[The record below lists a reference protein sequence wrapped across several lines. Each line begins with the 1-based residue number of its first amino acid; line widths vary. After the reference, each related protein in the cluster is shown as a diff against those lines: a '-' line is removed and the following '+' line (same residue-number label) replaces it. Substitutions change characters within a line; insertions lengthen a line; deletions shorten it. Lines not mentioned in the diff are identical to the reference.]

1 MLGAGYSVLGAGYP
15 LYPLYSHLFSTFTAN
30 QLKYI
35 LNFPF
40 HIAKRYL
47 FSKKSRNAINVISSV
62 SVAGVAIGTIALIVV
77 LSVFNGFDNLVQSLF
92 NSFDPDLKIT
102 SVIGKTFPAD
112 NEKIQML
119 EKADGILYLTEVVE
133 ENALLKYDE
142 RQYIATI
149 KGVDE
154 DFVKMSGI
162 DSMIIDGDFTLV
174 KDGKPY
180 AVMGQGVAV
189 NLAVGL
195 NFISP
200 VIFYVPRNTKL
211 ISMNPAKAF
220 NRKYIF
226 PSGIF
231 AIQQD
236 FDSEYVIVPLFFA
249 RDLLGYTNEVSA
261 IEIKVNPSYET
272 SAVQENIKELLGPEF
287 SVKNRFEQQELL
299 YKIMKSEKWAIFL
312 ILTFILVVASF
323 NVIGSLTMLIIEKK
337 KDIVI
342 LRSMGA
348 SLSMLRRIFLFEGWM
363 ISLLGAFSGLILGT
377 LICWVQQR
385 FGIIQLQGSGSFVI
399 DAYPVSIEIPDLIWI
414 FLTVLLI
421 GYLAAWYPVKNI
433 IGRD

>member
-1 MLGAGYSVLGAGYP
+1 V
-15 LYPLYSHLFSTFTAN
+15 T
-30 QLKYI
+30 
-35 LNFPF
+35 
-40 HIAKRYL
+40 
-47 FSKKSRNAINVISSV
+47 
-62 SVAGVAIGTIALIVV
+62 GVAIGTIALIVV

-102 SVIGKTFPAD
+102 SVIGKTFPAN

-119 EKADGILYLTEVVE
+119 EKADGILFLTKVVE

-154 DFVKMSGI
+154 NFVKMSGI

-174 KDGKPY
+174 KEGKPY
-180 AVMGQGVAV
+180 AVIGQGVAV

-211 ISMNPAKAF
+211 ISMNPATAF

-249 RDLLGYTNEVSA
+249 RDLLGYTNEVSS
-261 IEIKVNPSYET
+261 IEIKVDPAYET
-272 SAVQENIKELLGPEF
+272 SVVQENIRELVGPDF

-299 YKIMKSEKWAIFL
+299 YKIMKSEKWAIFF

-323 NVIGSLTMLIIEKK
+323 NIIGSLTMLIIEKK
-337 KDIVI
+337 RDIGV

-377 LICWVQQR
+377 LICWIR
-385 FGIIQLQGSGSFVI
+385 CLPG
-399 DAYPVSIEIPDLIWI
+399 
-414 FLTVLLI
+414 
-421 GYLAAWYPVKNI
+421 
-433 IGRD
+433 

>member
-1 MLGAGYSVLGAGYP
+1 
-15 LYPLYSHLFSTFTAN
+15 
-30 QLKYI
+30 

-40 HIAKRYL
+40 YIAKRYL
-47 FSKKSRNAINVISSV
+47 FSKKSRNAINVISTV

-77 LSVFNGFDNLVQSLF
+77 LSVFNGFDNLVRSLF

-102 SVIGKTFPAD
+102 SVIGKTFSSD

-119 EKADGILYLTEVVE
+119 ERVDGILYLTEVVE
-133 ENALLKYDE
+133 ENALLRYDE

-149 KGVDE
+149 KGVGE

-174 KDGKPY
+174 KNGKPY
-180 AVMGQGVAV
+180 AVIGQGVAV

-211 ISMNPAKAF
+211 ISLDPTKAF

-226 PSGIF
+226 PSGVF

-236 FDSEYVIVPLFFA
+236 FDSKYVIVPLFFA
-249 RDLLGYTNEVSA
+249 RDLLGYTNEVSS
-261 IEIKVNPSYET
+261 IEIKIDPAYET
-272 SAVQENIKELLGPEF
+272 SVVQENIKELLGPDF

-312 ILTFILVVASF
+312 ILTFILIVASF
-323 NVIGSLTMLIIEKK
+323 NIIGSLTMLIIEKK
-337 KDIVI
+337 KDIGI
-342 LRSMGA
+342 LRSMGT
-348 SLSMLRRIFLFEGWM
+348 SLSVLRQIFLFEGWM
-363 ISLLGAFSGLILGT
+363 ISLLGAFTGLILGT
-377 LICWVQQR
+377 LICWIQQK
-385 FGIIQLQGSGSFVI
+385 FEVIKLQGSGSFVI

-421 GYLAAWYPVKNI
+421 GYLASWYPV
-433 IGRD
+433 R

>member
-1 MLGAGYSVLGAGYP
+1 
-15 LYPLYSHLFSTFTAN
+15 
-30 QLKYI
+30 
-35 LNFPF
+35 
-40 HIAKRYL
+40 
-47 FSKKSRNAINVISSV
+47 
-62 SVAGVAIGTIALIVV
+62 VAGVAIGTIALIVV
-77 LSVFNGFDNLVQSLF
+77 LSVFNGFDNLVRSLF

-102 SVIGKTFPAD
+102 SVIGKTFSSD

-119 EKADGILYLTEVVE
+119 EKAEGILYLTEVVE
-133 ENALLKYDE
+133 ENALLRYDE

-149 KGVDE
+149 KGVGE

-174 KDGKPY
+174 EEGKPY
-180 AVMGQGVAV
+180 AVIGQGVAF

-200 VIFYVPRNTKL
+200 IIFYVPRNTKL

-226 PSGIF
+226 PSGVF

-236 FDSEYVIVPLFFA
+236 FDSKYVIVPLFFA
-249 RDLLGYTNEVSA
+249 RDLLGYTNEVSS
-261 IEIKVNPSYET
+261 IEIKIDPAYET
-272 SAVQENIKELLGPEF
+272 SMVQENIKELLGPDF

-337 KDIVI
+337 NDIGI
-342 LRSMGA
+342 LRSMGT
-348 SLSMLRRIFLFEGWM
+348 SISVLRQIFLFEGWM
-363 ISLLGAFSGLILGT
+363 ISLLGAFAGLILGT
-377 LICWVQQR
+377 LICWTQQH
-385 FGIIQLQGSGSFVI
+385 FGIIKLQGSGSFVI

-414 FLTVLLI
+414 FLIVLLI
-421 GYLAAWYPVKNI
+421 GYLAAWYPVRYITK
-433 IGRD
+433 RFQP

>member
-1 MLGAGYSVLGAGYP
+1 MRAAEGGEAICYGKQASIYY
-15 LYPLYSHLFSTFTAN
+15 LYPIIYIQN
-30 QLKYI
+30 I

-47 FSKKSRNAINVISSV
+47 FSKKSRNAINVISAV

-102 SVIGKTFPAD
+102 SVIGKTFPSD

-119 EKADGILYLTEVVE
+119 EKAEGILYLTEVVE
-133 ENALLKYDE
+133 ENALLRYDE

-174 KDGKPY
+174 EDGKPY
-180 AVMGQGVAV
+180 AVIGQGVAV

-200 VIFYVPRNTKL
+200 IIFYVPRNTKL

-226 PSGIF
+226 PSGVF

-249 RDLLGYTNEVSA
+249 RDLLGYTNEVSS
-261 IEIKVNPSYET
+261 IEIKIDPAYET
-272 SAVQENIKELLGPEF
+272 SIIQENIKELLGPDF

-299 YKIMKSEKWAIFL
+299 YRIMKSEKWAIFL
-312 ILTFILVVASF
+312 ILTFILVIASF

-337 KDIVI
+337 NDIGI
-342 LRSMGA
+342 LRSMGT
-348 SLSMLRRIFLFEGWM
+348 SLSVLRRIFLFEGWM

-377 LICWVQQR
+377 LICWVQQH
-385 FGIIQLQGSGSFVI
+385 FGIIKLQGSGSFVI
-399 DAYPVSIEIPDLIWI
+399 DAYPVSIEIPDLIWV

-421 GYLAAWYPVKNI
+421 GYLAAWYPVRYI
-433 IGRD
+433 TRRE

>member
-1 MLGAGYSVLGAGYP
+1 MV
-15 LYPLYSHLFSTFTAN
+15 
-30 QLKYI
+30 
-35 LNFPF
+35 
-40 HIAKRYL
+40 
-47 FSKKSRNAINVISSV
+47 
-62 SVAGVAIGTIALIVV
+62 GVAIGTIALIVV
-77 LSVFNGFDNLVQSLF
+77 LSVFNGFDNLVRSLF

-102 SVIGKTFPAD
+102 SVMGKTFPA
-112 NEKIQML
+112 NNKKIQLL

-133 ENALLKYDE
+133 ENALLRYDE

-149 KGVDE
+149 KGVGE
-154 DFVKMSGI
+154 DFVRMSGI
-162 DSMIIDGDFTLV
+162 DSMIIDGNFTLV
-174 KDGKPY
+174 KDGNPY

-220 NRKYIF
+220 NRKYLF

-236 FDSEYVIVPLFFA
+236 FDSEYVIVPLSFA
-249 RDLLGYTNEVSA
+249 RDLLGYTDEVSA
-261 IEIKVNPSYET
+261 IEIKVDPSYET
-272 SAVQENIKELLGPEF
+272 SMVQENIRELLGPDF

-312 ILTFILVVASF
+312 ILTFILIVASF

-337 KDIVI
+337 KDIGI
-342 LRSMGA
+342 LRSMGT
-348 SLSMLRRIFLFEGWM
+348 SLSALRRIFLYEGWM

-377 LICWVQQR
+377 LICWIQQQ
-385 FGIIQLQGSGSFVI
+385 FGIIRLHGSDSFVI

-421 GYLAAWYPVKNI
+421 GYLAAWYPVRYITRRFVLKQ
-433 IGRD
+433 GD

>member
-1 MLGAGYSVLGAGYP
+1 M
-15 LYPLYSHLFSTFTAN
+15 
-30 QLKYI
+30 
-35 LNFPF
+35 NFPF

-47 FSKKSRNAINVISSV
+47 FSKKSRNAINVISAV

-102 SVIGKTFPAD
+102 SVIGKTFSSD

-119 EKADGILYLTEVVE
+119 EKAEGILYLTEVVE
-133 ENALLKYDE
+133 ENALLKYDD

-162 DSMIIDGDFTLV
+162 DSMIIDGEFKLV
-174 KDGKPY
+174 KEGKPY
-180 AVMGQGVAV
+180 AVIGQGVAF

-200 VIFYVPRNTKL
+200 IIFYVPRNTKL

-226 PSGIF
+226 PSGVF

-236 FDSEYVIVPLFFA
+236 FDSKYVIVPLFFA
-249 RDLLGYTNEVSA
+249 RDLLGYTNEVSS
-261 IEIKVNPSYET
+261 IEIKIDPAHET
-272 SAVQENIKELLGPEF
+272 SMVQENIKELLGPGF

-312 ILTFILVVASF
+312 ILAFILVVASF
-323 NVIGSLTMLIIEKK
+323 NIIGSLTMLIIEKK
-337 KDIVI
+337 NDIGI

-348 SLSMLRRIFLFEGWM
+348 SLSVLRRIFLFEGWM
-363 ISLLGAFSGLILGT
+363 ISLLGALAGLILGT
-377 LICWVQQR
+377 LICWVQQH
-385 FGIIQLQGSGSFVI
+385 FSIIKLQGSGSFVI
-399 DAYPVSIEIPDLIWI
+399 DAYPVSIEIPDLIWV

-421 GYLAAWYPVKNI
+421 GYLAAWYPVRYITRRK
-433 IGRD
+433 

>member
-1 MLGAGYSVLGAGYP
+1 M
-15 LYPLYSHLFSTFTAN
+15 
-30 QLKYI
+30 
-35 LNFPF
+35 NFPF

-47 FSKKSRNAINVISSV
+47 FSKKSRNAINVISAV

-77 LSVFNGFDNLVQSLF
+77 LSVFNGFDNLVRSLF

-102 SVIGKTFPAD
+102 SVIGKTFSSD

-119 EKADGILYLTEVVE
+119 EKAEGILYLTEVVE
-133 ENALLKYDE
+133 ENALLRYDE

-149 KGVDE
+149 KGVGE

-174 KDGKPY
+174 EEGKPY
-180 AVMGQGVAV
+180 AVIGQGVAF

-200 VIFYVPRNTKL
+200 IIFYVPRNTKL

-226 PSGIF
+226 PSGVF

-236 FDSEYVIVPLFFA
+236 FDSKYVIVPLFFA
-249 RDLLGYTNEVSA
+249 RDLLGYTNEVSS
-261 IEIKVNPSYET
+261 IEIKIDPAYET
-272 SAVQENIKELLGPEF
+272 SMVQENIKELLGPDF

-337 KDIVI
+337 NDIGI
-342 LRSMGA
+342 LRSMGT
-348 SLSMLRRIFLFEGWM
+348 SISVLRQIFLFEGWM
-363 ISLLGAFSGLILGT
+363 ISLLGAFAGLILGT
-377 LICWVQQR
+377 LICWTQQH
-385 FGIIQLQGSGSFVI
+385 FGIIKLQGSGSFVI

-414 FLTVLLI
+414 FLIVLLI
-421 GYLAAWYPVKNI
+421 GYLAAWYPVRYITK
-433 IGRD
+433 RFQP

>member
-1 MLGAGYSVLGAGYP
+1 M
-15 LYPLYSHLFSTFTAN
+15 
-30 QLKYI
+30 
-35 LNFPF
+35 NFPF

-47 FSKKSRNAINVISSV
+47 FSKKSRNAINVISAV

-102 SVIGKTFPAD
+102 SVIGKTFSSD

-119 EKADGILYLTEVVE
+119 EKAEGILYLTEVVE
-133 ENALLKYDE
+133 ENALLKYDD

-149 KGVDE
+149 KGVGE

-162 DSMIIDGDFTLV
+162 DSMIIDGDFRLV

-180 AVMGQGVAV
+180 AVIGQGVAF

-200 VIFYVPRNTKL
+200 IIFYVPRNTKL

-226 PSGIF
+226 PSGVF

-236 FDSEYVIVPLFFA
+236 FDSKYVIVPLFFA
-249 RDLLGYTNEVSA
+249 RDLLGYTNEVSS
-261 IEIKVNPSYET
+261 IEIKIDPAHET
-272 SAVQENIKELLGPEF
+272 SMVQENIKELLGPGF

-323 NVIGSLTMLIIEKK
+323 NIIGSLTMLIIEKK
-337 KDIVI
+337 NDIGI

-348 SLSMLRRIFLFEGWM
+348 SLSVLRRIFLFEGWM
-363 ISLLGAFSGLILGT
+363 ISLLGALAGLILGT
-377 LICWVQQR
+377 LICWVQQH
-385 FGIIQLQGSGSFVI
+385 FGIIKLQGSGSFVI
-399 DAYPVSIEIPDLIWI
+399 DAYPVSIEIPDLIWV
-414 FLTVLLI
+414 FLIVLLI
-421 GYLAAWYPVKNI
+421 GYLAAWYPVRYI
-433 IGRD
+433 IRRG

>member
-1 MLGAGYSVLGAGYP
+1 M
-15 LYPLYSHLFSTFTAN
+15 
-30 QLKYI
+30 
-35 LNFPF
+35 
-40 HIAKRYL
+40 
-47 FSKKSRNAINVISSV
+47 
-62 SVAGVAIGTIALIVV
+62 AGVAIGTIALIVV

-102 SVIGKTFPAD
+102 SVIGKTFPSN

-119 EKADGILYLTEVVE
+119 EKADGILFLTEVVE

-154 DFVKMSGI
+154 NFVKMSGI

-180 AVMGQGVAV
+180 AVIGQGVAF

-211 ISMNPAKAF
+211 ISMNPAMAF

-261 IEIKVNPSYET
+261 IEIKVDPAYET
-272 SAVQENIKELLGPEF
+272 SVVQENIKELLGPDF

-312 ILTFILVVASF
+312 ILTFILVIASF

-337 KDIVI
+337 KDIGI
-342 LRSMGA
+342 LRSMGT
-348 SLSMLRRIFLFEGWM
+348 SLSMLRRIFLYEGWM
-363 ISLLGAFSGLILGT
+363 ISLFGAFSGLILGT
-377 LICWVQQR
+377 LICWVQQH
-385 FGIIQLQGSGSFVI
+385 FGIIKLQGSGSFVI
-399 DAYPVSIEIPDLIWI
+399 DAYPVSIEMLDVMWV

-421 GYLAAWYPVKNI
+421 GYLAAWYPVRYITK
-433 IGRD
+433 RFQP

>member
-1 MLGAGYSVLGAGYP
+1 M
-15 LYPLYSHLFSTFTAN
+15 
-30 QLKYI
+30 
-35 LNFPF
+35 NFPF

-47 FSKKSRNAINVISSV
+47 FSKKSKNAINVISAISV
-62 SVAGVAIGTIALIVV
+62 VGVAIGTIALIVV
-77 LSVFNGFDNLVQSLF
+77 LSVFNGFDNLVRSLF

-102 SVIGKTFPAD
+102 SVMGKTFPA
-112 NEKIQML
+112 NNKKIQML

-133 ENALLKYDE
+133 ENALLRYDE

-149 KGVDE
+149 KGVGE
-154 DFVKMSGI
+154 DFVRMSGI
-162 DSMIIDGDFTLV
+162 DSMIIDGNFTLI

-200 VIFYVPRNTKL
+200 VIFYVPRNMKL

-220 NRKYIF
+220 NRKYLF

-236 FDSEYVIVPLFFA
+236 FDSEYVIVPLSFA
-249 RDLLGYTNEVSA
+249 RDLLGYTNEVSS
-261 IEIKVNPSYET
+261 IEIKVDPSYKT
-272 SAVQENIKELLGPEF
+272 SIVQENIKELLGPDF

-312 ILTFILVVASF
+312 ILTFILIVASF

-337 KDIVI
+337 KDIGI
-342 LRSMGA
+342 LRSMGT
-348 SLSMLRRIFLFEGWM
+348 SLSALRRIFLYEGWM

-377 LICWVQQR
+377 LICWIQQH
-385 FGIIQLQGSGSFVI
+385 FGIIKLQGSDSFVI

-421 GYLAAWYPVKNI
+421 GYLAAWYPVRYITRRFVLKQ
-433 IGRD
+433 GD

>member
-1 MLGAGYSVLGAGYP
+1 M
-15 LYPLYSHLFSTFTAN
+15 
-30 QLKYI
+30 
-35 LNFPF
+35 
-40 HIAKRYL
+40 
-47 FSKKSRNAINVISSV
+47 
-62 SVAGVAIGTIALIVV
+62 AGVAIGTIALIVV

-102 SVIGKTFPAD
+102 SVRGKTFPAN

-119 EKADGILYLTEVVE
+119 EKADGILFLSEVVE
-133 ENALLKYDE
+133 ENALLRYDE

-154 DFVKMSGI
+154 NFVKMSGI

-174 KDGKPY
+174 KEGKPY
-180 AVMGQGVAV
+180 AVIGQGVAV

-211 ISMNPAKAF
+211 ISMNPATAF
-220 NRKYIF
+220 NRRYIF
-226 PSGIF
+226 PSGVF

-261 IEIKVNPSYET
+261 IEIKVDPAYKT
-272 SAVQENIKELLGPEF
+272 SVVQENIKELVGPDF

-337 KDIVI
+337 KDIGI
-342 LRSMGA
+342 LHSMGT
-348 SLSMLRRIFLFEGWM
+348 SLTMLRRIFLFEGWM

-377 LICWVQQR
+377 LICWIQQH
-385 FGIIQLQGSGSFVI
+385 FGIIKLKGSGSFVI
-399 DAYPVSIEIPDLIWI
+399 DAYPVSIEMLDLIWI
-414 FLTVLLI
+414 FLTILVI
-421 GYLAAWYPVKNI
+421 GYLAAWYPVRYI
-433 IGRD
+433 IRRE